1 MLAIIITSIIL
12 LTIIWVPTLCQIE
25 MKTVHVSGWLSIFT
39 VTTASKT
46 DNLMGKCK
54 HKVIYLRKFKVMIIK
69 VIKEL
74 KRMDAQSKK
83 LEVFNKELKN
93 IKNNQAELK
102 NIITEMKNTL
112 EEINIRLNKE

>member
-1 MLAIIITSIIL
+1 MLAITITSIIL

-39 VTTASKT
+39 VTTASQT

-83 LEVFNKELKN
+83 LEAFNKKLEN
-93 IKNNQAELK
+93 IKNDQSWEYNNLNEKYTIWNQ
-102 NIITEMKNTL
+102 
-112 EEINIRLNKE
+112 